1 MHLSV
6 FGQLGHLE
14 RLDSIFYFL
23 KASENQL
30 THSETKYF
38 EQHKVEKILF
48 ICKMCLN
55 LNCNRKVFENWV
67 QPGSVMGVAW
77 QSKWNVWK
85 GSYSKANKAFAQWF
99 VLCEHCLWLT
109 QKLKQKIRSVTEVQ
123 KSFCCCCLEKLQN
136 VVEMGNL
143 LFSMWIWKSF
153 VNSVPKLPICSNF
166 VFVFVYLKLFLQ

>member
-85 GSYSKANKAFAQWF
+85 GSYSKANEAFAQWF

-123 KSFCCCCLEKLQN
+123 KILLL
-136 VVEMGNL
+136 L
-143 LFSMWIWKSF
+143 LFGKATKCRWDGESF
-153 VNSVPKLPICSNF
+153 VFDVNMKEF
-166 VFVFVYLKLFLQ
+166 RQ

>member
-55 LNCNRKVFENWV
+55 LNCNRKVFENW
-67 QPGSVMGVAW
+67 
-77 QSKWNVWK
+77 NWK
-85 GSYSKANKAFAQWF
+85 CHG
-99 VLCEHCLWLT
+99 
-109 QKLKQKIRSVTEVQ
+109 RSVAEQMECV
-123 KSFCCCCLEKLQN
+123 KRKL
-136 VVEMGNL
+136 
-143 LFSMWIWKSF
+143 
-153 VNSVPKLPICSNF
+153 
-166 VFVFVYLKLFLQ
+166 LKGK

>member
-6 FGQLGHLE
+6 FGQTGHLE

-55 LNCNRKVFENWV
+55 LNCNRKVFEN
-67 QPGSVMGVAW
+67 
-77 QSKWNVWK
+77 
-85 GSYSKANKAFAQWF
+85 
-99 VLCEHCLWLT
+99 
-109 QKLKQKIRSVTEVQ
+109 
-123 KSFCCCCLEKLQN
+123 
-136 VVEMGNL
+136 
-143 LFSMWIWKSF
+143 
-153 VNSVPKLPICSNF
+153 
-166 VFVFVYLKLFLQ
+166 